1 LSIVDVIDRAKSEGR
16 AVLTEIESKQILEE
30 AGIPTATARLA
41 ATAKEAAKAAAKF
54 RLAGTAKEAAK
65 AAAKFGYPVVLK
77 IVSPDVTHKSDVGGV
92 KLGLESAEAVTA
104 AFQEIT
110 KAVKRHQPDARIEGA
125 AVQKMARPGIEV
137 IVGMSKDPQF
147 GPVLMFGLGGV
158 LVEVLKDVAFRIVP
172 LEPRDA
178 RQMIREIKGFPVLE
192 GFRGQ
197 EAADL
202 EALEKLLLQVSAFVE
217 AHPEIEELDL
227 NPVFAYKD
235 GALAVDARI
244 VVG

>member
-1 LSIVDVIDRAKSEGR
+1 MSIVDVIDRAKSEGR
-16 AVLTEIESKQILEE
+16 AVLTEVESKQILEE
-30 AGIPTATARLA
+30 AGIPAASARLA
-41 ATAKEAAKAAAKF
+41 RTADVAVKAAA
-54 RLAGTAKEAAK
+54 E
-65 AAAKFGYPVVLK
+65 FGYPVVLK
-77 IVSPDVTHKSDVGGV
+77 IVSPEMTHKSDVGGV
-92 KLGLESAEAVTA
+92 KLNLDSAETVAA

-110 KAVKRHQPDARIEGA
+110 KAVKRQQSDARIEGV

-172 LEPRDA
+172 LEARDA

-197 EAADL
+197 EPADL
-202 EALEKLLLQVSAFVE
+202 EALEKLLLKVSAFVE